1 MTNESISNDGMFLS
15 HVSDEVHKSDS
26 SSLLFTNYSN
36 LFGEET
42 SLPENHF
49 DSSFLNVLD
58 IAAAEE
64 GILHV
69 LYATTSQPQLSCK
82 LSETSSDMWSVLPL
96 VQALL
101 PALRPTFSVGP
112 TKQVD
117 DSFSQWNHPDVHKA
131 LSQPVLVIFHHSC
144 HHMQEQLVF
153 CLICARGHYHLGCPW
168 SQQR

>member
-131 LSQPVLVIFHHSC
+131 LSQARAACVLLDLCTGPLS
-144 HHMQEQLVF
+144 
-153 CLICARGHYHLGCPW
+153 PW
-168 SQQR
+168 VPMVTAKILQWNFWRIS